1 MKIFRLHWV
10 GHLLYLAALAG
21 LVFYGN
27 SRLKR
32 IAFLKDEL
40 GQTQRRA
47 VSEISRIRER
57 EMYEIVENANILP
70 AERHRQI
77 RQNALRAVEWITV
90 LKKKCDH
97 IRERFRKGEQPGQIA
112 WRSDLL
118 DNYYALGDSLAN
130 LYGADSLR
138 QVWLERCLL
147 TDYRDFPPAELARL
161 LASSDTTD
169 AARICRNLHLKA
181 ELALKMTLTRL
192 AKNMYMDEIRFDRL
206 MPILAYA
213 ECPRAGIPF
222 KADIYM
228 YEYSSVANE
237 MKTRVNNLP
246 VPVKDGLGRYSTV
259 FKKAGLHSFKVTIQ
273 IRNPLTSEF
282 KNYQSDYE
290 VLVSDSLPVH

>member
-1 MKIFRLHWV
+1 MKIFGLHWV
-10 GHLLYLAALAG
+10 GHLLYLAVLAG

-40 GQTQRRA
+40 GQTQRPA
-47 VSEISRIRER
+47 VSEISRIREWEMR
-57 EMYEIVENANILP
+57 EIDKNAYAFP
-70 AERHRQI
+70 TERHDHI
-77 RQNALRAVEWITV
+77 RQNALRAVEWIAIYE
-90 LKKKCDH
+90 KKCDY

-118 DNYYALGDSLAN
+118 DNYYALGDSLAS

-169 AARICRNLHLKA
+169 AARICRNLQLKA
-181 ELALKMTLTRL
+181 ELALKMTLTGL
-192 AKNMYMDEIRFDRL
+192 AKSMYTDEIRFDRL

-222 KADIYM
+222 KADVYM
-228 YEYSSVANE
+228 YGYSSAPNG
-237 MKTRVNNLP
+237 MKARLNNLS

-259 FKKAGLHSFKVTIQ
+259 FKKAGLHSFRITIQ
-273 IRNPLTSEF
+273 IRNPLTDEL
-282 KNYQSDYE
+282 KNYQSDFE
-290 VLVSDSLPVH
+290 VLVSDAGDVH